1 MDLVHGKEFPIN
13 ETTQKVIFCP
23 QTFPLPYLYHE
34 PMPQA
39 LSLEALQVFLKF
51 SVSITFKLTK
61 SVLPDVLNLR
71 NFVVTTPRGPRQG
84 AT

>member
-1 MDLVHGKEFPIN
+1 MEKFPIN
-13 ETTQKVIFCP
+13 EYTQKVIFCP
-23 QTFPLPYLYHE
+23 FPLPFLYHE

-39 LSLEALQVFLKF
+39 PSLKALQEALQVFLKF

-61 SVLPDVLNLR
+61 SVLADVLNFR
-71 NFVVTTPRGPRQG
+71 NFVVTTQRGQRQG